1 MYSPGTL
8 LPPSRNS
15 PSTFPWM
22 RSSAA
27 RAWFLSFSTA
37 PACSYSNHP
46 VEVRSNLP
54 PERLKSLHPSC
65 CSRLWD
71 VGGHGGLPEGEM
83 LRRERE
89 AAQLCHP
96 VEDLELAKI
105 QVPRTLGHALSPVS
119 NGLPTEPV
127 AMPHQPG

>member
-22 RSSAA
+22 RSRAA
-27 RAWFLSFSTA
+27 SAWFLSFSTA

-65 CSRLWD
+65 CSRLWTWAVT
-71 VGGHGGLPEGEM
+71 VGC
-83 LRRERE
+83 LREKCS
-89 AAQLCHP
+89 AASEKLRSSATQ
-96 VEDLELAKI
+96 
-105 QVPRTLGHALSPVS
+105 
-119 NGLPTEPV
+119 
-127 AMPHQPG
+127 